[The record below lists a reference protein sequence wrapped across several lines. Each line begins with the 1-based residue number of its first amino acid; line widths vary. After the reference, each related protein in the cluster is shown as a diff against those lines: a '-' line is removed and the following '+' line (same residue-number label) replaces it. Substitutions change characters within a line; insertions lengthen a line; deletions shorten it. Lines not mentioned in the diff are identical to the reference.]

1 MELKEK
7 VEKLCKEENLF
18 TLAGAREKE
27 KLQDIIETGNL
38 ENIGFLL
45 WLNSETKLTPK
56 SFTNNVKIKLS

>member
-7 VEKLCKEENLF
+7 VEKLCEEENLF

-38 ENIGFLL
+38 ENIGFLI
-45 WLNSETKLTPK
+45 WLNSKTDLTPK
-56 SFTNNVKIKLS
+56 NFTNFIKIKLS